1 MDMSQQFALAAQKA
15 NRSLGCI
22 KGSVASRLRELSY
35 RDRHRE
41 LELLSLEKRRLQDDL
56 IVAS

>member
-1 MDMSQQFALAAQKA
+1 
-15 NRSLGCI
+15 
-22 KGSVASRLRELSY
+22 VASRLRELSY